1 MLSTKETVSYTSED
15 WKEDLLASPVSDS
28 MHLYSNESK
37 TNIKEKHAQCLEM
50 HIISIIENNS
60 YIF

>member
-37 TNIKEKHAQCLEM
+37 TITSKKNML
-50 HIISIIENNS
+50 SV
-60 YIF
+60 